1 MAAHPNGAHFAP
13 HLDIPIGADRA
24 PLAAADRHDRVISA
38 VYYFHAEPKAFTGGE
53 LRLYRYGAPAETI
66 GQEPG
71 NHVDIAPINN
81 SLVAFP
87 SWALHEVRP
96 VQCPSDEFREY
107 RFAVNCWYCKV
118 LGRFRRTTA
127 NLLKHLNF
135 PAPAMERAIAGR

>member
-1 MAAHPNGAHFAP
+1 M
-13 HLDIPIGADRA
+13 
-24 PLAAADRHDRVISA
+24 ISA
-38 VYYFHAEPKAFTGGE
+38 VYYFHVEPKGFTGGE
-53 LRLYRYGAPAETI
+53 LRLYRYGAPAETL
-66 GQEPG
+66 GKEPG

-118 LGRFRRTTA
+118 LGDSQERRPTS
-127 NLLKHLNF
+127 
-135 PAPAMERAIAGR
+135 